1 MQLSKVFGYVAW
13 HPVSFDGILPE
24 VRSPYYGHL
33 FVAEFIG
40 GSKAFRVNEV
50 ATDDD
55 LLAVYAGY
63 EHDTLKR
70 MAVINY
76 DVWEKGSNT
85 QRPKRTFKI
94 KVPSGIGHAT
104 VQKLTSPQ
112 GTSAKSTFY
121 WAGKTWTYAN
131 NGIGKEVPGQKVTET
146 VLASSGYIEV
156 VVGASEAVMVHLKE
170 T

>member
-1 MQLSKVFGYVAW
+1 MQLSTVFGYVAW
-13 HPVSFDGILPE
+13 HPVFFDGIVPE

-33 FVAEFIG
+33 FVADFIG
-40 GSKAFRVNEV
+40 GSKAFRVSEV
-50 ATDDD
+50 ATGDD

-63 EHDTLKR
+63 EHDKLKR

-76 DVWEKGSNT
+76 DVWEKDSN

-94 KVPSGIGHAT
+94 KVPSGMGNAT
-104 VQKLTSPQ
+104 VQTLTSPQ
-112 GTSAKSTFY
+112 GTSANSTFY

-131 NGIGKEVPGQKVTET
+131 NGIGKEIPGQKESET

-156 VVGASEAVMVHLKE
+156 DISASEAAMIHFQKS
-170 T
+170 